1 MVNVMGYEYLIAGF
15 EDIALSERV
24 QTSEEALLELL
35 DEHLSASDKEL
46 LALLRRKNDDE
57 AILALMEDDAVQDRK
72 AELSLSDEDFR
83 TQLLYEQGLKCKNK
97 FVREWFAFNMDV
109 NNVLAAAVAIK
120 HNMDVSK
127 VVVGDN
133 EVAQELRKGGSLG
146 KNARLAALVPD
157 LKEVAEIAE
166 IGNLLDREKHID
178 ALRWQW
184 LEDRTL
190 FEVFNIEAVLAYYL
204 KASIL
209 HRWDSLTVE
218 EGEKVFRDLVA
229 DMKKGIKLEA

>member
-1 MVNVMGYEYLIAGF
+1 MTYEYLRAGF
-15 EDIALSERV
+15 EDIALSERI
-24 QTSEEALLELL
+24 QTSEEQLLELL
-35 DEHLSASDKEL
+35 DEHLSESDKQL

-57 AILALMEDDAVQDRK
+57 AILALMEDDAVLDRK

-83 TQLLYEQGLKCKNK
+83 TQLLYEQGQKCRNK
-97 FVREWFAFNMDV
+97 FVREWFAYNMDV

-120 HNMDVSK
+120 HGMDVQK
-127 VVVGDN
+127 VIVGDN
-133 EVAQELRKGGSLG
+133 EVAQELKKGGALG

-166 IGNLLDREKHID
+166 IGDLLDREKHID

-190 FEVFNIEAVLAYYL
+190 FEVFTIESVLAYYL
-204 KASIL
+204 KATIL
-209 HRWDSLTVE
+209 HRWDNLTVE
-218 EGEKVFRDLVA
+218 QGEQIFRNMVA
-229 DMKKGIKLEA
+229 DMKKGVKLEA

>member
-1 MVNVMGYEYLIAGF
+1 MSYEYLIAGF
-15 EDIALSERV
+15 EEISLNERP
-24 QTSEEALLELL
+24 QTSDEQLLALL
-35 DEHLSASDKEL
+35 DEHLSASDREL
-46 LALLRRKNDDE
+46 LELLRRKNDDP
-57 AILALMEDDAVQDRK
+57 AILELLEDDAVQDRK

-83 TQLLYEQGLKCKNK
+83 TQLLYEQGLKSRNK
-97 FVREWFAFNMDV
+97 FVREWFAYNMDV

-120 HNMDVSK
+120 HGIDVQK
-127 VVVGDN
+127 VVVGDS

-166 IGNLLDREKHID
+166 IGDLLDREKHID

-190 FEVFNIEAVLAYYL
+190 FEVFTIESVLAYYL
-204 KASIL
+204 KATIL
-209 HRWDSLTVE
+209 HRWDNLTVE
-218 EGEKVFRDLVA
+218 QGEQVFRAMVA
-229 DMKKGIKLEA
+229 DMKKGVKLDAK

>member
-1 MVNVMGYEYLIAGF
+1 MGYEYLIAGF

-24 QTSEEALLELL
+24 QTSEETLLELL

-46 LALLRRKNDDE
+46 LALLRRRNDDE
-57 AILALMEDDAVQDRK
+57 AILALLEDDAVQDRK

-83 TQLLYEQGLKCKNK
+83 TQLLYEQGMKCRNK
-97 FVREWFAFNMDV
+97 FVREWFAYNMDV
-109 NNVLAAAVAIK
+109 NNVLAAAVALK
-120 HNMDVSK
+120 HDMDVQK
-127 VVVGDN
+127 VIVGDN

-157 LKEVAEIAE
+157 LREVVEIAE
-166 IGNLLDREKHID
+166 IGNLLDREKRID

-209 HRWDSLTVE
+209 HRWDNLTVE

>member
-1 MVNVMGYEYLIAGF
+1 MGYEYLIAGF
-15 EDIALSERV
+15 EDIALNEPV
-24 QTSEEALLELL
+24 QTSEQKLLELL
-35 DEHLSASDKEL
+35 DEQLSASDKEL

-57 AILALMEDDAVQDRK
+57 AVLALLEDDAVLDRK

-97 FVREWFAFNMDV
+97 FVRDWFAYNMDV

-120 HNMDVSK
+120 HGMDVQK
-127 VVVGDN
+127 VIVGDN
-133 EVAQELRKGGSLG
+133 DVAQELRKGGSLG

-157 LKEVAEIAE
+157 LKEVVELAE
-166 IGNLLDREKHID
+166 IGDLLEREKHID

-184 LEDRTL
+184 LEERTL

-204 KASIL
+204 KAAIL
-209 HRWDSLTVE
+209 HRWDNLTVE
-218 EGEKVFRDLVA
+218 QGEQVFRAMVA
-229 DMKKGIKLEA
+229 DMKKGVNL

>member
-1 MVNVMGYEYLIAGF
+1 MGYEYLIAGF

-24 QTSEEALLELL
+24 QTSEEKLLELL

-120 HNMDVSK
+120 HNMDVQK

-133 EVAQELRKGGSLG
+133 EVAQELRKGGALG

-209 HRWDSLTVE
+209 HRWDNLTVE
-218 EGEKVFRDLVA
+218 QGEQVFRDLVA
-229 DMKKGIKLEA
+229 DMKKGVNL

>member
-1 MVNVMGYEYLIAGF
+1 MGYEYLIAGF

-24 QTSEEALLELL
+24 QTSEEKLLELL

-57 AILALMEDDAVQDRK
+57 TILALMEDDAVQDRK

-97 FVREWFAFNMDV
+97 FVREWFAYNMDV

-120 HNMDVSK
+120 HDMNIQK

-133 EVAQELRKGGSLG
+133 EVAQELRKGGALG

-209 HRWDSLTVE
+209 HRWDNLTVE
-218 EGEKVFRDLVA
+218 QGEQVFRDLVA
-229 DMKKGIKLEA
+229 DMKKGVNL

>member
-24 QTSEEALLELL
+24 QTSEEKLLELL

-46 LALLRRKNDDE
+46 LALLRRRNDDE
-57 AILALMEDDAVQDRK
+57 AILALLEDDAVQDRK

-83 TQLLYEQGLKCKNK
+83 TQLLYEQGMKCRNK
-97 FVREWFAFNMDV
+97 FVREWFAYNMDV
-109 NNVLAAAVAIK
+109 NNVLAAAVALK
-120 HNMDVSK
+120 HDMDVQK
-127 VVVGDN
+127 VIVGDN

-157 LKEVAEIAE
+157 LREVVEIAE
-166 IGNLLDREKHID
+166 IGNLLDREKRID

-209 HRWDSLTVE
+209 HRWDNLTVE

-229 DMKKGIKLEA
+229 DMKKGVKLD

>member
-1 MVNVMGYEYLIAGF
+1 MGYEYLIAGF
-15 EDIALSERV
+15 EDIALNEPV
-24 QTSEEALLELL
+24 QTSEQKLLELL
-35 DEHLSASDKEL
+35 DEQLSASDKEL

-57 AILALMEDDAVQDRK
+57 AVLALLEDDAVLDRK

-97 FVREWFAFNMDV
+97 FVRDWFAYNMDV

-120 HNMDVSK
+120 HGMDVQK
-127 VVVGDN
+127 VIVGDN
-133 EVAQELRKGGSLG
+133 DVAQELRKGGSLG

-157 LKEVAEIAE
+157 LKEVAELAE
-166 IGNLLDREKHID
+166 IGDLLEREKHID

-184 LEDRTL
+184 LEEHTL

-204 KASIL
+204 KAAIL
-209 HRWDSLTVE
+209 HRWDNLTVE
-218 EGEKVFRDLVA
+218 QGEQVFRAMVA
-229 DMKKGIKLEA
+229 DMKKGVNL

>member
-1 MVNVMGYEYLIAGF
+1 MGYEYLIAGF

-24 QTSEEALLELL
+24 QTSEEKLLELL

-46 LALLRRKNDDE
+46 LALLRRRNDDE
-57 AILALMEDDAVQDRK
+57 AILALLEDDAVQDRK
-72 AELSLSDEDFR
+72 DELSLSDEDFR
-83 TQLLYEQGLKCKNK
+83 TQLLYEQGMKCRNK
-97 FVREWFAFNMDV
+97 FVREWFAYNMDV
-109 NNVLAAAVAIK
+109 NNVLAAAVALK
-120 HNMDVSK
+120 HDMDVQK
-127 VVVGDN
+127 VIVGDN

-157 LKEVAEIAE
+157 LREVVEIAE
-166 IGNLLDREKHID
+166 IGNLLDREKRID

-209 HRWDSLTVE
+209 HRWDNLTVE

>member
-1 MVNVMGYEYLIAGF
+1 MGYEYLIAGF

-97 FVREWFAFNMDV
+97 FVHEWFAYNMDV

-120 HNMDVSK
+120 HGMDVQK
-127 VVVGDN
+127 VIVGDN
-133 EVAQELRKGGSLG
+133 EVAQELRKGGALG

-166 IGNLLDREKHID
+166 IGNLLDREKRID

-209 HRWDSLTVE
+209 HRWDNLTVE
-218 EGEKVFRDLVA
+218 QGEQVFRDLVA
-229 DMKKGIKLEA
+229 DMKKGVNL

>member
-1 MVNVMGYEYLIAGF
+1 MGYEYLIAGF

-24 QTSEEALLELL
+24 QTSEEKLLGLL

-57 AILALMEDDAVQDRK
+57 TILALMEDDAVQDRK

-97 FVREWFAFNMDV
+97 FVREWFAYNMDV

-120 HNMDVSK
+120 HDMNIQK

-133 EVAQELRKGGSLG
+133 EVAQELRKGGALG

-209 HRWDSLTVE
+209 HRWDNLTVE
-218 EGEKVFRDLVA
+218 QGEQVFRDLVA
-229 DMKKGIKLEA
+229 DMKKGVNL

>member
-1 MVNVMGYEYLIAGF
+1 MGYEYLIAGF

-57 AILALMEDDAVQDRK
+57 TILALMEDDAVQDRK

-97 FVREWFAFNMDV
+97 FIREWFAYNMDV

-120 HNMDVSK
+120 HGMDVQK
-127 VVVGDN
+127 VIVGDN
-133 EVAQELRKGGSLG
+133 EVAHELRKGGALG

-209 HRWDSLTVE
+209 HRWDGLTVE
-218 EGEKVFRDLVA
+218 QGEQVFRDLVA
-229 DMKKGIKLEA
+229 DMKKGIKLD

>member
-1 MVNVMGYEYLIAGF
+1 MGYEYLIAGF
-15 EDIALSERV
+15 EDIALNERV
-24 QTSEEALLELL
+24 QTSEEQLLTLL
-35 DEHLSASDKEL
+35 DEQLSASDKEL
-46 LALLRRKNDDE
+46 LALLRRKNDDPV
-57 AILALMEDDAVQDRK
+57 IMDLLEDDAVLDRK

-83 TQLLYEQGLKCKNK
+83 TQLLYEQGLHCKNK
-97 FVREWFAFNMDV
+97 FVREWFAYNMDI

-120 HNMDVSK
+120 HGMDVQK
-127 VVVGDN
+127 VIVGDN
-133 EVAQELRKGGSLG
+133 DVAQELRKGGSLG

-166 IGNLLDREKHID
+166 ISDLMDREKHID

-204 KASIL
+204 KTTIL
-209 HRWDSLTVE
+209 HRWDNLTIE
-218 EGEKVFRDLVA
+218 QGEQVFRAMVA
-229 DMKKGIKLEA
+229 DMKKGVKLDAKTW

>member
-1 MVNVMGYEYLIAGF
+1 MTYEYLIAGF
-15 EDIALSERV
+15 EDIALSERI
-24 QTSEEALLELL
+24 QTSEEQLLELL
-35 DEHLSASDKEL
+35 DEHLSEQDKQL

-57 AILALMEDDAVQDRK
+57 AILALMEDDAVLDRK

-83 TQLLYEQGLKCKNK
+83 TQLLYEQGLQCKNK
-97 FVREWFAFNMDV
+97 FVREWFAFNLDV

-120 HNMDVSK
+120 HGLDVQK

-133 EVAQELRKGGSLG
+133 EVAQELRKGGALG
-146 KNARLAALVPD
+146 KNARLETLVPD
-157 LKEVAEIAE
+157 LKEVVAISELT
-166 IGNLLDREKHID
+166 NLLDREKHID

-204 KASIL
+204 KAMIL

-218 EGEKVFRDLVA
+218 QGEQVFRNMVA
-229 DMKKGIKLEA
+229 DMKKGVKLDA

>member
-1 MVNVMGYEYLIAGF
+1 MGYEYLIAGF

-24 QTSEEALLELL
+24 QTSEEKLLELL

-46 LALLRRKNDDE
+46 LALLRRRNDDE
-57 AILALMEDDAVQDRK
+57 AILALLEDDAVQDRK

-83 TQLLYEQGLKCKNK
+83 TQLLYEQGMKCRNK
-97 FVREWFAFNMDV
+97 FVREWFAYNMDV
-109 NNVLAAAVAIK
+109 NNVLAAAVALK
-120 HNMDVSK
+120 HDMDVQK
-127 VVVGDN
+127 VIVGDN

-157 LKEVAEIAE
+157 LREVVEIAE
-166 IGNLLDREKHID
+166 IGNLLDREKRID

-209 HRWDSLTVE
+209 HRWDNLTVE

>member
-1 MVNVMGYEYLIAGF
+1 MGYEYLIAGF

-24 QTSEEALLELL
+24 QTSEEKLLELL

-46 LALLRRKNDDE
+46 LALLRRRNDDE
-57 AILALMEDDAVQDRK
+57 AILVLLEDDAVQDRK

-97 FVREWFAFNMDV
+97 FVREWFAYNMDV

-120 HNMDVSK
+120 HGMDVQK
-127 VVVGDN
+127 VIVGDN
-133 EVAQELRKGGSLG
+133 EVAQELRKGGALG

-209 HRWDSLTVE
+209 HRWDNLTIE
-218 EGEKVFRDLVA
+218 EGENVFRALVA
-229 DMKKGIKLEA
+229 DMKKGIKLD

>member
-1 MVNVMGYEYLIAGF
+1 MGYEYLIAGF
-15 EDIALSERV
+15 EDIALSEHV
-24 QTSEEALLELL
+24 QTSEEKLLELL

-46 LALLRRKNDDE
+46 LSLLRRKNDDE
-57 AILALMEDDAVQDRK
+57 TILALMEDDAVQDQK

-97 FVREWFAFNMDV
+97 FVREWFAYNMDV

-120 HNMDVSK
+120 HDMNIQK

-133 EVAQELRKGGSLG
+133 EVAQELRKGGALG

-209 HRWDSLTVE
+209 HRWDNLTVE
-218 EGEKVFRDLVA
+218 QGEQVFRDLVA
-229 DMKKGIKLEA
+229 DMKKGVNL